1 MDHIA
6 IDLGGRESQICVRS
20 QDGSIIDER
29 RCATGTLSRY
39 LQRRPAGRV
48 VVETCAEAFSVAD
61 EAVAAGHEVK
71 VVPATLVRVLGV
83 GSRGVKTDRRD
94 AQILSEVS
102 CRIELPS
109 VHVPAAITRD
119 RRSQCTSRENLVQT
133 RTSLINGARGWLRQ
147 QRVRIRSGT
156 TQTFPKRVREKLLK
170 SEAGLP
176 AYIER
181 MLVSIETLSEQ
192 IRAADGELQQ
202 LAREDSACERLMSVP
217 GVGPVTAVRFVSALE
232 NVERFGGAHAVEAS
246 GPKHL
251 NLQ

>member
-147 QRVRIRSGT
+147 QLLRSEPNVRARCRISVLVCPPSGVVPKFRSRRGGC
-156 TQTFPKRVREKLLK
+156 RRERNDAWL
-170 SEAGLP
+170 
-176 AYIER
+176 
-181 MLVSIETLSEQ
+181 
-192 IRAADGELQQ
+192 DGE
-202 LAREDSACERLMSVP
+202 
-217 GVGPVTAVRFVSALE
+217 GGGPRMAAGEFCLTLR
-232 NVERFGGAHAVEAS
+232 
-246 GPKHL
+246 
-251 NLQ
+251 